1 MCTYM
6 HIYTFETTVL
16 FKWVNCMAYALCII
30 GAIWPIYITRGGN
43 NLNIESLKM
52 NVVREGKKP
61 SIL

>member
-1 MCTYM
+1 
-6 HIYTFETTVL
+6 
-16 FKWVNCMAYALCII
+16 MAYALCII

-43 NLNIESLKM
+43 NLNIESLRM

>member
-1 MCTYM
+1 
-6 HIYTFETTVL
+6 
-16 FKWVNCMAYALCII
+16 MAYALCII
-30 GAIWPIYITRGGN
+30 GAIWPICITRGGN